1 MVKLRFC
8 RCFLEFQ
15 EKNGKPV
22 GRIIIELYYDH
33 VPVTVQNF
41 LEICVGKDLTYEK
54 CLVHR
59 IVKGQFLET
68 GDITKGTGRGGFSIY
83 GETFHEE
90 NHMLK
95 HTRSGNTRVRYF
107 LNCNYRQV
115 QVLGIISMKRIGTS
129 ENNSQFCITFKK
141 MEQLDHKNVVFGKV
155 IKGNDALFK
164 IEAYGRKIGKPY
176 ADIII
181 SKCGQIPLSRK

>member
-1 MVKLRFC
+1 MIY

-15 EKNGKPV
+15 ETSGRSV
-22 GRIIIELYYDH
+22 GRIIIQLYYDH

-41 LEICVGKDLTYEK
+41 LEICTREDLTYK
-54 CLVHR
+54 NCLVHR
-59 IVKGQFLET
+59 IVKGQFLES
-68 GDITKGTGRGGFSIY
+68 GDITNGNGKGGFSIY

-95 HTRSGNTRVRYF
+95 HTRSGIVRTTYF
-107 LNCNYRQV
+107 LNYFLNLNKF
-115 QVLGIISMKRIGTS
+115 LGIISMKRIGLS

-155 IKGNDALFK
+155 IKGNETLFK

-181 SKCGQIPLSRK
+181 SNCGQVHLSRN